1 MINLDKKYGTRKI
14 SQKEKQISVEFFK
27 QSSGISYLK
36 SEILC
41 NGRIKI
47 DRQKSKKYLFLMFN
61 EAKNDLCFK
70 LDRKEYILNKDEFC
84 IGLVN
89 DDFKGVFEYQNKFYK
104 TKTLLFDESYA
115 NKLEIFAGLRFDD
128 KFELLKYKKDL
139 AQICVLNEL
148 ETTNLYEGAMREIF
162 TESKILELIYNEF
175 SRLKCPNKNVILD
188 EADKNALQKARQI
201 LSLDIKNPPSIKE
214 LSKQVRLNEFKLKVG
229 FKSLFGQTPYE
240 FLREERMKRALAM
253 LQGSELNIAEISAAT
268 GFKNQSHFS
277 KLFCDYYGTAPKN
290 LMKNRKYYY

>member
-41 NGRIKI
+41 NGRIKR

-70 LDRKEYILNKDEFC
+70 LDKKEYILNKDEFC

-89 DDFKGVFEYQNKFYK
+89 DDFKGIFEYQNKFYK

-128 KFELLKYKKDL
+128 KFELLKHKKDL

-148 ETTNLYEGAMREIF
+148 DTTNLYEGAMREIF
-162 TESKILELIYNEF
+162 TESKILELIYKSKIQKEREISL
-175 SRLKCPNKNVILD
+175 SRDEEKILLKAKTIL
-188 EADKNALQKARQI
+188 
-201 LSLDIKNPPSIKE
+201 LSRMQNPPSIKE
-214 LSKQVRLNEFKLKVG
+214 LAHLCGTNDFWLKKNFKLFFKDTIYQLLAKERLKLAFTLLKQNDISIKEAANIVG
-229 FKSLFGQTPYE
+229 YTNTAHFAKIFKINFG
-240 FLREERMKRALAM
+240 FLP
-253 LQGSELNIAEISAAT
+253 
-268 GFKNQSHFS
+268 S
-277 KLFCDYYGTAPKN
+277 KLLKTKSYF
-290 LMKNRKYYY
+290 

>member
-14 SQKEKQISVEFFK
+14 SQKEKQINVEFFK

-70 LDRKEYILNKDEFC
+70 LDREEYILNKDEFC

-89 DDFKGVFEYQNKFYK
+89 DDFKGIFEYQNKFYK

-162 TESKILELIYNEF
+162 TESKILELIYKSKIRKESEISL
-175 SRLKCPNKNVILD
+175 SRDEEKTLLKAKMIL
-188 EADKNALQKARQI
+188 
-201 LSLDIKNPPSIKE
+201 LSRMQNPPSIKE
-214 LSKQVRLNEFKLKVG
+214 LAHLCGTNDFWLKKNFKLFFKDTIYQLLAKERLKLAFTLLEQNDISIKEAANIVG
-229 FKSLFGQTPYE
+229 YTNAAHFAKIFKINFG
-240 FLREERMKRALAM
+240 FLP
-253 LQGSELNIAEISAAT
+253 
-268 GFKNQSHFS
+268 S
-277 KLFCDYYGTAPKN
+277 KLLKTKSYF
-290 LMKNRKYYY
+290 

>member
-47 DRQKSKKYLFLMFN
+47 DRQKAKKYLFLMFN

-89 DDFKGVFEYQNKFYK
+89 HDFKGIFEYQNKFYK

-148 ETTNLYEGAMREIF
+148 ETTNLYEGTLREIF
-162 TESKILELIYNEF
+162 TESKILELIYKSKIQKESEISLNSDEEKTLLKAKMILL
-175 SRLKCPNKNVILD
+175 SRM
-188 EADKNALQKARQI
+188 Q
-201 LSLDIKNPPSIKE
+201 NPPSIKE
-214 LSKQVRLNEFKLKVG
+214 LAHLCGTNDFWLKKNFKLFFKDTIYQPLAKERLKLAFALLKQNDISIKEAASIVG
-229 FKSLFGQTPYE
+229 YTNAAHFAKIFKGTFG
-240 FLREERMKRALAM
+240 FLP
-253 LQGSELNIAEISAAT
+253 SELIRQKSY
-268 GFKNQSHFS
+268 F
-277 KLFCDYYGTAPKN
+277 
-290 LMKNRKYYY
+290 

>member
-1 MINLDKKYGTRKI
+1 MINLDKKYGTSKI

-27 QSSGISYLK
+27 QNSGISYLK

-41 NGRIKI
+41 NGRIKR
-47 DRQKSKKYLFLMFN
+47 DRHKSKKYLFLMFN

-70 LDRKEYILNKDEFC
+70 LDRKEYILNKDKFC

-89 DDFKGVFEYQNKFYK
+89 DDFKGIFEYQNKFYK

-148 ETTNLYEGAMREIF
+148 ETTNLYEGTLREIF
-162 TESKILELIYNEF
+162 TESKILELIYKSKIQKESEF
-175 SRLKCPNKNVILD
+175 SLSRDEEKTLLKAK
-188 EADKNALQKARQI
+188 
-201 LSLDIKNPPSIKE
+201 LS
-214 LSKQVRLNEFKLKVG
+214 
-229 FKSLFGQTPYE
+229 
-240 FLREERMKRALAM
+240 
-253 LQGSELNIAEISAAT
+253 
-268 GFKNQSHFS
+268 
-277 KLFCDYYGTAPKN
+277 C
-290 LMKNRKYYY
+290 

>member
-70 LDRKEYILNKDEFC
+70 LDKKEYILNKDEFC

-89 DDFKGVFEYQNKFYK
+89 DDFKGIFEYQNKFYK

-162 TESKILELIYNEF
+162 TESKILELIYKSKIQKESEF
-175 SRLKCPNKNVILD
+175 SLSRDEEKTLLKAKTIL
-188 EADKNALQKARQI
+188 
-201 LSLDIKNPPSIKE
+201 LSRMQNPPSIKE
-214 LSKQVRLNEFKLKVG
+214 LAHLCGTNDFWLKKNFKLFFKDTIYQLLAKERLKLAFTLLKQNDISIKEAANIVG
-229 FKSLFGQTPYE
+229 YTNTAHFAKIFKINFG
-240 FLREERMKRALAM
+240 FLP
-253 LQGSELNIAEISAAT
+253 
-268 GFKNQSHFS
+268 S
-277 KLFCDYYGTAPKN
+277 KLLKTKSYF
-290 LMKNRKYYY
+290 

>member
-70 LDRKEYILNKDEFC
+70 LDKKEYILNKDEFC

-89 DDFKGVFEYQNKFYK
+89 DDFKGIFEYQNKFYK

-162 TESKILELIYNEF
+162 TESKILELIYKSKIRKESEISL
-175 SRLKCPNKNVILD
+175 SRDEEKTLLKAKTIL
-188 EADKNALQKARQI
+188 
-201 LSLDIKNPPSIKE
+201 LSRMQNPPSIKE
-214 LSKQVRLNEFKLKVG
+214 LAHLCGTNDFWLKKNFKLFFKDTIYQLLAKERLKLAFTLLEQNDISIKEAANIVG
-229 FKSLFGQTPYE
+229 YANTTHFAKIFKINFG
-240 FLREERMKRALAM
+240 FLP
-253 LQGSELNIAEISAAT
+253 
-268 GFKNQSHFS
+268 S
-277 KLFCDYYGTAPKN
+277 KLLKTKSYF
-290 LMKNRKYYY
+290 

>member
-1 MINLDKKYGTRKI
+1 MINLDKKYGTRKL

-41 NGRIKI
+41 NGRIKR

-61 EAKNDLCFK
+61 EDKNDLCFK
-70 LDRKEYILNKDEFC
+70 LDKKEYILNKDEFC

-89 DDFKGVFEYQNKFYK
+89 DDFKGIFEYQNKFYK

-128 KFELLKYKKDL
+128 KFELLKHKKDL

-148 ETTNLYEGAMREIF
+148 DTTNLYEGAMREIF
-162 TESKILELIYNEF
+162 TESKILELIYKSKIQKESEISLNIDEEKTLLKAKTILL
-175 SRLKCPNKNVILD
+175 SRM
-188 EADKNALQKARQI
+188 Q
-201 LSLDIKNPPSIKE
+201 NPPSIKE
-214 LSKQVRLNEFKLKVG
+214 LAHLCGTNDFWLKKK
-229 FKSLFGQTPYE
+229 F
-240 FLREERMKRALAM
+240 
-253 LQGSELNIAEISAAT
+253 
-268 GFKNQSHFS
+268 
-277 KLFCDYYGTAPKN
+277 
-290 LMKNRKYYY
+290 

>member
-70 LDRKEYILNKDEFC
+70 LDKKEYILNKDEFC

-162 TESKILELIYNEF
+162 TESKILELIYKSKVRKESEISLSSDEEKTLLKAKTILL
-175 SRLKCPNKNVILD
+175 SRM
-188 EADKNALQKARQI
+188 Q
-201 LSLDIKNPPSIKE
+201 NPPSIKE
-214 LSKQVRLNEFKLKVG
+214 LAHLCGTNDFWLKKNFKLFFKDTIYQLLAKERLKLAFTLLEQNDISIKEAANIVG
-229 FKSLFGQTPYE
+229 YANTAHFAKIFKINFG
-240 FLREERMKRALAM
+240 FLP
-253 LQGSELNIAEISAAT
+253 
-268 GFKNQSHFS
+268 S
-277 KLFCDYYGTAPKN
+277 KLLKTKSYF
-290 LMKNRKYYY
+290 